1 MKKLEELRVL
11 MKNHHELFNNSIPL
25 IASEN
30 VTSPAVREA
39 ISTDLSHRYAEG
51 WPGMRVYAGCEFI
64 DQIELKCAEYMRKY
78 FRASFADVR
87 PISGVV
93 ANICAYTACA
103 KSGDKMLAMP
113 IAMGGHISHNRT
125 ASSVCG
131 LEVDYM
137 EFDDEEMNLVID
149 KSIKKIKE
157 HKPKIVLFGA
167 SVFLFPHPVKD
178 FSEPAHNVGA
188 KVMYDAAH
196 VAGLIGSGYFQDPL
210 REGADVMTLS
220 THKTFPGPQ
229 HGTLLSN
236 SEDEDFLKRCRLAAF
251 PGMLSNHHLHN
262 VAGLGVAALEM
273 IEYGKA
279 YHGQVIK
286 NAKKLG
292 QSLYERGIEVMMEKK
307 GFTESHTIVADV
319 LKYKRPSGIGAVIE
333 KELEDANIIL
343 NRNLIPRDL
352 KEDRGFRD
360 PSGIRIGT
368 SEVTRL
374 GMKENDM
381 DAIAELICKIIIE
394 KKEPKEIKKSVIEF
408 RKNFQDVHY
417 CFKSKT
423 KAYEYVSIQ

>member
-1 MKKLEELRVL
+1 MKS
-11 MKNHHELFNNSIPL
+11 HHDFFNNAIPL

-39 ISTDLSHRYAEG
+39 IATDLSHRYAEG

-103 KSGDKMLAMP
+103 EAGDKMLAMP

-125 ASSVCG
+125 ASRVTG
-131 LEVDYM
+131 LKVDFF
-137 EFDDEEMNLVID
+137 EFDDEEMNLVVD

-157 HKPKIVLFGA
+157 YKPKICLFGA
-167 SVFLFPHPVKD
+167 SVFLFPHPVKEL
-178 FSEPAHNVGA
+178 SEAAHEVGA
-188 KVMYDAAH
+188 KVIYDAAH

-210 REGADVMTLS
+210 REGADIMTLS

-229 HGTLLSN
+229 HGALLSN
-236 SEDEDFLKRCRLAAF
+236 SDDQDFLKRCRLAAF

-262 VAGLGVAALEM
+262 VAGLAVAALEM
-273 IEYGKA
+273 LSFGKE
-279 YHGQVIK
+279 YHGQIIK

-292 QSLYERGIEVMMEKK
+292 QSLYERGIEVLMEKK
-307 GFTESHTIVADV
+307 GFTESHTIIADV
-319 LKYKRPSGIGAVIE
+319 LKYKRTDGISAVIE
-333 KELEDANIIL
+333 KELENANIIL

-352 KEDRGFRD
+352 REERSFRD

-374 GMKENDM
+374 GMKESEM
-381 DAIAELICKIIIE
+381 DYIAEIIKKIIVD
-394 KKEPKEIKKSVIEF
+394 KKDPKEIKELVIEF
-408 RKNFQDVHY
+408 RKDFQEVHY
-417 CFKSKT
+417 CFQSNT
-423 KAYEYVSIQ
+423 KAYEYLEIH